1 MAGFVF
7 ASHPEIAVLLL
18 SGLLVPLP
26 SNPAASSN
34 TVIAGV
40 APTRAREI
48 CCLVNLRFHKMRLHH
63 AIMTFTSRLV
73 EPLAREPIGLLTQSL
88 LEKCHE

>member
-18 SGLLVPLP
+18 GGLLVPLP
-26 SNPAASSN
+26 SNPASSSN
-34 TVIAGV
+34 TVIGGV
-40 APTRAREI
+40 APHARTREI
-48 CCLVNLRFHKMRLHH
+48 CCLVNLGFHKMRLHH
-63 AIMTFTSRLV
+63 AIMTFMSRLV

-88 LEKCHE
+88 LEKCP